1 MDQATELLRR
11 GGLSRREFGLLC
23 AGLLSAA
30 LPARAQQAAVKV
42 DTIRSPSYEIL
53 LKRMGSAVPGVKV
66 TPTMLTVDKLVELF
80 TIRLSAKSDALDLMY
95 MNDGLLRQYAKNG
108 WLQPIDDLWEKY
120 RKEYNLDDFVPEA
133 VEAMRYE
140 GKLYAVPVL
149 SNTML
154 FAYRADLFREKNLQ
168 PPKTFADYLAA
179 AEALNSPRRA
189 GTVLPLK
196 LVEGVNTAHWYM
208 NAIGHGWLNA
218 QRKPVFN
225 DADGVRAIE
234 TMKQMAKFAPPGFSA
249 HGNDE
254 STLNLTQD
262 LAAMGGQWVTR
273 AGTMDDPKKSNVVGK
288 ISWVTPPGGGQPIVF
303 NGFALSKFSKADRD
317 LMFRLA
323 ATTTD
328 AAGMREAAAT
338 IIPVRNSV
346 LKDPELVQKFRYYSA
361 IPAALSAGKRMPD
374 VPEFGDVTDLL
385 SRSLQEA
392 VTGQKP
398 VKVALDDAAAKVD
411 ALFRERGVY

>member
-1 MDQATELLRR
+1 MDGSRISHWATRITQ
-11 GGLSRREFGLLC
+11 C
-23 AGLLSAA
+23 AGALALTAA
-30 LPARAQQAAVKV
+30 LASHAHAQSTVKV

-53 LKRMGSAVPGVKV
+53 LKRMAGAVPNTKV
-66 TPTMLTVDKLVELF
+66 TPTLLTIDKLVEMY
-80 TIRLSAKSDALDLMY
+80 TIRLSARSDALDLMY
-95 MNDGLLRQYAKNG
+95 VNDGIMRQYAKNG

-120 RKEYNLDDFVPEA
+120 RKEYNLDDFVVEA

-140 GKLYAVPVL
+140 GKLYAIPVL

-154 FAYRADLFREKNLQ
+154 FAYRADLFKEKGLQ
-168 PPKTFADYLAA
+168 PPKTFDEYLAA
-179 AEALNSPRRA
+179 ASALNSPKRS
-189 GTVLPLK
+189 GTVMPMK
-196 LVEGVNTAHWYM
+196 LVEGVNTAHWYI
-208 NAIGHGWLNA
+208 NSIGDGWLSA
-218 QRKPVFN
+218 QRKPQFN
-225 DADGVRAIE
+225 DAAGIRAIE

-254 STLNLTQD
+254 ATLSLSQD

-273 AGTMDDPKKSNVVGK
+273 AGTMDDPKKSAVVGK
-288 ISWVTPPGGGQPIVF
+288 IEWSTPPGGGQPIVF
-303 NGFALSKFSKADRD
+303 NGFAMSKFSKADRD

-328 AAGMREAAAT
+328 AAGMKEAAAT

-346 LKDPELVQKFRYYSA
+346 LRDPELIQRFRYYPA
-361 IPAALSAGKRMPD
+361 IPAALKAGKRMPD

-398 VKVALDDAAAKVD
+398 VKSALDDAAVKVD
-411 ALFRERGVY
+411 ALFKERGVY

>member
-1 MDQATELLRR
+1 MAAALLA
-11 GGLSRREFGLLC
+11 LC
-23 AGLLSAA
+23 A
-30 LPARAQQAAVKV
+30 LPVGAQPTVRV

-53 LKRMGSAVPGVKV
+53 LKRMGSAVPNTKV
-66 TPTMLTVDKLVELF
+66 MPTMLTVDKLVEMY
-80 TIRLSAKSDALDLMY
+80 TIRLSARSDALDLMY
-95 MNDGLLRQYAKNG
+95 VNDGILRQYAKNG

-120 RKEYNLDDFVPEA
+120 RKEFNLDDYVVEA

-140 GKLYAVPVL
+140 GKLYAIPVL
-149 SNTML
+149 TNTML
-154 FAYRADLFREKNLQ
+154 FAYRADLFKEKGLQ
-168 PPKTFADYLAA
+168 PPKTFDEYLAA
-179 AEALNSPRRA
+179 ASALNSPKRS
-189 GTVLPLK
+189 GTVLPMK
-196 LVEGVNTAHWYM
+196 LVEGVNTAHWYI
-208 NAIGHGWLNA
+208 NAIGDGWLSP
-218 QRKPVFN
+218 QRKPQFN
-225 DADGVRAIE
+225 DAAGLKAIE

-254 STLNLTQD
+254 ATLSLSQD

-288 ISWVTPPGGGQPIVF
+288 IEWTTPPGGGQPIVF
-303 NGFALSKFSKADRD
+303 NGFAMSKFSKADRD

-328 AAGMREAAAT
+328 AVGMKEAAAT

-346 LKDPELVQKFRYYSA
+346 LRDPELIQKYRYYPA
-361 IPAALSAGKRMPD
+361 IPAALKAGKRMPD
-374 VPEFGDVTDLL
+374 VPEFGDITDLL

-398 VKVALDDAAAKVD
+398 VKSALDDAATKVD
-411 ALFRERGVY
+411 ALFKERGVY